1 MPAFLNST
9 LLPSLPARLEGLLAW
24 RHRLAAACARG
35 RARWQAWR
43 RQEQDTRILRDMSER
58 ELRDLGLGRGDLPG
72 IARGMP
78 PGDGWR

>member
-1 MPAFLNST
+1 MPAFPNST
-9 LLPSLPARLEGLLAW
+9 LLPSLLACLEGLRTW
-24 RHRLAAACARG
+24 HHRLAAACARG
-35 RARWQAWR
+35 VVLWHAWR
-43 RQEQDTRILRDMSER
+43 RQEQDARILRDMSER